1 MSMFD
6 WNLMAVIKRYG
17 AYYKTSTY
25 VLYSSVC
32 SLTFPHNT
40 ANAALL
46 IKNLWHVCCNYRH
59 CVLNVVCVSYDR
71 WNVQLQINL
80 IQYQENES
88 QCSQS
93 GEGSAQNLDKAL
105 VPVTYSRAR
114 NCKFITDKPTGIS
127 RRVEWYTSVFSFGVK
142 FRWKVVLI
150 CANSK
155 FQKIIT
161 QMIVA

>member
-59 CVLNVVCVSYDR
+59 CVLNVVCVSCDR
-71 WNVQLQINL
+71 WIVQLQINL
-80 IQYQENES
+80 IQYQKNES
-88 QCSQS
+88 ECSKS
-93 GEGSAQNLDKAL
+93 GEGSTQNVDKAL
-105 VPVTYSRAR
+105 VPVTYSRGR
-114 NCKFITDKPTGIS
+114 TSKMIIDKPSVIS
-127 RRVEWYTSVFSFGVK
+127 RRVQWYTIAFIFGVK
-142 FRWKVVLI
+142 WRRIVVPLFG
-150 CANSK
+150 NSK

-161 QMIVA
+161 QKIVP